1 MIREVRGPEP
11 FVSLSFKFIL
21 PFVRFAL
28 VNRPFSFLF
37 RFPILEETTV
47 FRMRLAPSSSVTGAH
62 AWRIHGKV
70 LRRYS
75 GRLISLAESS
85 PFDCAALFL
94 RSLPFRPLAL
104 PVSSRFYSR
113 FSRFPFLP
121 DRPFESFALRTIRK
135 ALYHRV
141 YADPLSLDFD
151 PFFRKLLVSPFT
163 TNDIDAVEKE
173 CLYLVSLA
181 KRFYSLGTR
190 TSDRCALLFVR
201 RSM

>member
-1 MIREVRGPEP
+1 MIREVRGPEL

-28 VNRPFSFLF
+28 VNRPFSSLF
-37 RFPILEETTV
+37 RFPILEEATV

-94 RSLPFRPLAL
+94 RSLPFHPLVL

-121 DRPFESFALRTIRK
+121 DRPLNPS
-135 ALYHRV
+135 LYARSAKLCIIPCLSTSIHFSV
-141 YADPLSLDFD
+141 SCLSLRLRRMISMQW
-151 PFFRKLLVSPFT
+151 RKSAF
-163 TNDIDAVEKE
+163 I
-173 CLYLVSLA
+173 LYL
-181 KRFYSLGTR
+181 
-190 TSDRCALLFVR
+190 
-201 RSM
+201 

>member
-1 MIREVRGPEP
+1 MIREVRGPEL

-37 RFPILEETTV
+37 RFPILEEATV
-47 FRMRLAPSSSVTGAH
+47 FRMRPAPSSSVTGAH

-75 GRLISLAESS
+75 GRLISLVESS

-94 RSLPFRPLAL
+94 RSLPLHPLAL

-121 DRPFESFALRTIRK
+121 DRPLNPS
-135 ALYHRV
+135 LYARSAKLCIIAYTRSPCLSTSIHFSV
-141 YADPLSLDFD
+141 SCLSLRLRRMISMQW
-151 PFFRKLLVSPFT
+151 RKSAF
-163 TNDIDAVEKE
+163 I
-173 CLYLVSLA
+173 LYL
-181 KRFYSLGTR
+181 
-190 TSDRCALLFVR
+190 
-201 RSM
+201 